1 MSSKYSWEGEL
12 LVDNLIFVLQ
22 APFENSIGACII
34 SILLRLKLRKGSALM
49 TDSSQTPKSLKAQ
62 ITRTSLV
69 LAAAA
74 LLREQG
80 PRAVTY
86 RKVAQWAGA
95 ASSSVGYY
103 FDSVTQ
109 LLHEAGRY
117 NIQLWAERAE
127 KVAAKAESLSPEEC
141 KARAVELLV
150 KACLPDATVA
160 PAAHYSQLIA
170 AAESNVVT
178 EAYQKGRVSLDAAI
192 GRILA
197 RAGINNM
204 PPRMVGAIVDG
215 AAVAAI
221 SEGYDVSDFAAQLL
235 EEALSEYNLASQLD
249 SSS

>member
-1 MSSKYSWEGEL
+1 
-12 LVDNLIFVLQ
+12 
-22 APFENSIGACII
+22 
-34 SILLRLKLRKGSALM
+34 M
-49 TDSSQTPKSLKAQ
+49 TDTLQTPKSLKAQ

-69 LAAAA
+69 LTAAA

-80 PRAVTY
+80 PKAVTY

-127 KVAAKAESLSPEEC
+127 KVAATAESLPPDEC
-141 KARAVELLV
+141 KARVVELLV
-150 KACLPDATVA
+150 KACLPEATVT
-160 PAAHYSQLIA
+160 PSAHYSQLIA

-197 RAGINNM
+197 CAGIKNM

-221 SEGYDVSDFAAQLL
+221 SEGYNVSEFAAQLL
-235 EEALSEYNLASQLD
+235 QEALGVYALAAQVE
-249 SSS
+249 